1 MSLTE
6 NHTIAELLYENGKL
20 SAELEAERFM
30 LELITSLSST
40 ELIDDGINTVLREVG
55 EYTCADRAY
64 VFEINEDYTTTNTY
78 EWCKEGVTP
87 QIDNLKGIP
96 FESMPNWIHLFL
108 QGENILIEEL
118 EDIKA
123 EMPQEYGLLKFQ
135 NVQTLI
141 AFPISVHEK
150 LMGFVGVDNP
160 DMKKSRLI
168 RRLLSLLGYHI
179 GVAVDAYKKECTKLE
194 MASIKSRQ
202 KYRRNIEEIF
212 RGAQIGIWS
221 IIKQEG
227 KEPVMEADANMRE
240 LLGLTKGSTSEE
252 CYRIW
257 RDNIPSEYTE
267 KVDNCVKE
275 TLEKGYAD
283 VIYPW
288 NHPTRGKIWIRCGG
302 VWPKDYE
309 GIGVCIRGYH
319 QDITKNIEREM
330 RFRSLKAATS
340 EIYYAIY
347 NINLN
352 TDYME
357 QISEPNKMYKIAN
370 DRGIASEKLM
380 EFCTFQIHEDYQ
392 EEMRKFFD
400 LSTLR
405 ERLKEKNFVSRE
417 YPNKQGIWRRALFI
431 AQEKVPAES
440 VTEVLYVT
448 QIIDDY
454 KQKELAYQQELVKA
468 LKEAR
473 IANDAKAEFL
483 RKMSHDIRTPI
494 NGIMGM
500 LDIEEK
506 NWDDPER
513 LKECHEKM
521 KVTAGNLLHLVNDV
535 LDMNKLETSR
545 LEVEHKP
552 FDIREVLRGC
562 WTDLESQAE
571 KMGLELEKSG
581 VSEIECPHVVGS
593 PMYFRQIFAN
603 ILSNAVKYN
612 KIHGKITLRVDMVSR
627 TEDDVVYRFSVS
639 DTGIGMSEEFL
650 EHIFEPFV
658 QEKTDARSVY
668 QGTGLGMAIVKSLV
682 DKMNGTISVTSKEG
696 EGSTFVIRIP
706 FEIASKVEEI
716 TDDKEK
722 SSNDISGIK
731 ILLAEDNELNAE
743 IAQTLLVDEGANVT
757 VVSDGEQAVREF
769 TRCAPHTYDV
779 ILMDIMMPKLDGIA
793 ATKAIRAMERPDAV
807 EIPIIAMTANAFEED
822 ARKCVEA
829 GMNAHLSKP
838 LQMDVVVGTIA
849 EYYKR

>member
-212 RGAQIGIWS
+212 CGAQIGIWS

-494 NGIMGM
+494 NGICGV
-500 LDIEEK
+500 LNVADHYA
-506 NWDDPER
+506 DDMKKQTECR
-513 LKECHEKM
+513 AKVKEASH
-521 KVTAGNLLHLVNDV
+521 LLLELVNDV
-535 LDMNKLETSR
+535 LDMSKLESGEVI
-545 LEVEHKP
+545 LEEIP
-552 FDIREVLRGC
+552 FDLSRIFREVLVVI
-562 WTDLESQAE
+562 EQMAAE
-571 KMGLELEKSG
+571 QNIRIVWEKK
-581 VSEIECPHVVGS
+581 EITHRKFIGS
-593 PMYFRQIFAN
+593 PGYVKRVMMN

-612 KIHGKITLRVDMVSR
+612 RKNGHIYISCREIPSGQPEMTTIEFVCR
-627 TEDDVVYRFSVS
+627 
-639 DTGIGMSEEFL
+639 DTGIGMTDEFQK
-650 EHIFEPFV
+650 HIFEPFA
-658 QEKTDARSVY
+658 QEHAGSRTKFA
-668 QGTGLGMAIVKSLV
+668 GTGLGMPIAKKLIET
-682 DKMNGTISVTSKEG
+682 MGGTITFESENGAGT
-696 EGSTFVIRIP
+696 TFVIRIP
-706 FEIASKVEEI
+706 FKIDLNSDKREEKK
-716 TDDKEK
+716 DVSDGK
-722 SSNDISGIK
+722 SIK
-731 ILLAEDNELNAE
+731 GLHILLAEDNELNME
-743 IAQTLLVDEGANVT
+743 IAEFVLQNEGAVVT
-757 VVSDGEQAVREF
+757 KAWNGQEAVERFKKSEPGEFDA
-769 TRCAPHTYDV
+769 
-779 ILMDIMMPKLDGIA
+779 ILMDIMMPVMNGYEA
-793 ATKAIRAMERPDAV
+793 AKTIRSMDRKDAKA
-807 EIPIIAMTANAFEED
+807 IPIIAMTANAFTED
-822 ARKCVEA
+822 RIRAKEA
-829 GMNAHLSKP
+829 GMDEHISKP
-838 LQMDVVVGTIA
+838 VDGNLLVKVIH
-849 EYYKR
+849 ELLN